1 MHTAAARLQPLRCRA
16 SLQAHTHAASAQSLR
31 GLHDGTPQHYG
42 VRWYSPEVAPRVQAN
57 WYALVANAEFMLH
70 DVQNEAFA
78 EQLRERVRLFG
89 EKNRKL
95 DFFLVSEPTWL
106 DAQFPQEA
114 KRVGR
119 PCVALVSTD
128 KIWITCAATL
138 CSSALP
144 KNTCGC
150 CEDLHA
156 SQPQCCTSQA
166 TACTACPQSHHS
178 LMSTAVTQH
187 LPHA

>member
-1 MHTAAARLQPLRCRA
+1 M
-16 SLQAHTHAASAQSLR
+16 QAK
-31 GLHDGTPQHYG
+31 
-42 VRWYSPEVAPRVQAN
+42 WYV
-57 WYALVANAEFMLH
+57 LVANAEFMLH

-106 DAQFPQEA
+106 DTMFPQEA

-128 KIWITCAATL
+128 KIWITCAAPR
-138 CSSALP
+138 CSSRQH
-144 KNTCGC
+144 THVCSC
-150 CEDLHA
+150 CDFQHA
-156 SQPQCCTSQA
+156 SQP
-166 TACTACPQSHHS
+166 
-178 LMSTAVTQH
+178 
-187 LPHA
+187 